1 MINIFNNY
9 STTIS
14 NLIFTYTILTIVKAL
29 IFKLSHTSIIF
40 TNQFSNSIVK
50 MNLDNIEWLENKQP
64 VSFEEAVAF
73 MENRVAQISA
83 GTAPQLIWLV
93 EHPPLY
99 TAGISARD
107 EDLLHKTNIPIY
119 KTNRGGKYT
128 YHGPG
133 MKIIYV
139 MLDLKK
145 IFAPQQPD
153 IAAFVEFLENWVISF
168 LQEFG
173 VKGEIKKGRVG
184 IWVEEAVGLNG
195 IRQEEKIAAIG
206 IKVKKWVSYHGIA
219 ININPDLAA
228 FNNIVP
234 CGIKDFGVTSLEKLG
249 KLKSSSN
256 IDVNALLKKTFL
268 NFSKR

>member
-1 MINIFNNY
+1 
-9 STTIS
+9 
-14 NLIFTYTILTIVKAL
+14 
-29 IFKLSHTSIIF
+29 
-40 TNQFSNSIVK
+40 
-50 MNLDNIEWLENKQP
+50 MNLTNIEWLEESSP
-64 VSFEEAVAF
+64 VDFNTAVAF
-73 MENRVAQISA
+73 MEKRVAEIIA

-99 TAGISARD
+99 TAGISAQD
-107 EDLLHKTNIPIY
+107 SDLLHKTHIPIY

-145 IFAPQQPD
+145 IFAPQEPD
-153 IAAFVEFLENWVISF
+153 IARFVEFLENWVIAF
-168 LQEFG
+168 LAEFG

-184 IWVEEAVGLNG
+184 IWVEHNG
-195 IRQEEKIAAIG
+195 KEEKIAAIG

-219 ININPDLAA
+219 INVNPDLAA

-234 CGIKDFGVTSLEKLG
+234 CGIKEFGVTSLEKLQ
-249 KLKSSSN
+249 KLADKDINSIIRKSFTQK
-256 IDVNALLKKTFL
+256 L
-268 NFSKR
+268 

>member
-1 MINIFNNY
+1 
-9 STTIS
+9 
-14 NLIFTYTILTIVKAL
+14 
-29 IFKLSHTSIIF
+29 
-40 TNQFSNSIVK
+40 
-50 MNLDNIEWLENKQP
+50 MNLSNIEWLEESNL
-64 VSFEEAVAF
+64 VDFETAIAF

-83 GTAPQLIWLV
+83 GTASQLVWLV

-99 TAGISARD
+99 TAGISAQD
-107 EDLLHKTNIPIY
+107 SDLLHKTHIPIY

-145 IFAPQQPD
+145 IFAPQEPD
-153 IAAFVEFLENWVISF
+153 IARFVEFLENWVIAF

-173 VKGEIKKGRVG
+173 VKGEIRKGRVG
-184 IWVEEAVGLNG
+184 IWVTHGG
-195 IRQEEKIAAIG
+195 KEEKIAAIG

-234 CGIKDFGVTSLEKLG
+234 CGIKEFGVTSLARLNKLNNLADINLIA
-249 KLKSSSN
+249 KEAFYK
-256 IDVNALLKKTFL
+256 V
-268 NFSKR
+268 